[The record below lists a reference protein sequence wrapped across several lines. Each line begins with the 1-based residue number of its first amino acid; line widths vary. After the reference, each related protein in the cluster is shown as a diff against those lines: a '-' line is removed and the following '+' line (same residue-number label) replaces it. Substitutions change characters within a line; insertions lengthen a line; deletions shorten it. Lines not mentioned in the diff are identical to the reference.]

1 MQTIIL
7 GLGNELLGDEGVG
20 VHAARLLQGEELPLN
35 TKVVEVGTAIL
46 NSISEWEEAD
56 RIIVVDA
63 MKGDETPGTI
73 YKIPLE
79 DCSGSPCIASMH
91 GFDIFRVMSLI
102 GRNQTPPV
110 TVFGVEP
117 GLIHW
122 SMSLSPHVAASL
134 PFLISAIKA
143 EIETNKTCDSSCRQW
158 QEH

>member
-20 VHAARLLQGEELPLN
+20 VHAARLLQGVKLPLDA
-35 TKVVEVGTAIL
+35 KVIEVGTSIL
-46 NSISEWEEAD
+46 NSLPDWEEAG

-63 MKGDETPGTI
+63 MKGDGTPGTI

-91 GFDIFRVMSLI
+91 GFDIFRVMSLV
-102 GRNQTPPV
+102 GRKQPPPV

-117 GLIHW
+117 ALIHW
-122 SMSLSPHVAASL
+122 SMSLSPQVAASL
-134 PFLISAIKA
+134 PFLITAV
-143 EIETNKTCDSSCRQW
+143 
-158 QEH
+158 QEELMGYD